1 VAFSDDRSIGALFVD
16 IVDNLHQI
24 VRAELR
30 LARVEI
36 AEQLAKVRRGAI
48 LLGAG
53 GVVIVL
59 ALGVLLLA
67 VVWALA
73 TVIAPWAAALVVAV
87 GTAALGGVCV
97 AMGLKQF
104 KQITLA
110 PKAAE
115 NVEETVQWAKTR
127 TR

>member
-1 VAFSDDRSIGALFVD
+1 MAFTGERSIGALLGD
-16 IVDNLHQI
+16 IVDNVQQI
-24 VRAELR
+24 IRAELR
-30 LARVEI
+30 LLR
-36 AEQLAKVRRGAI
+36 AEVSQQLGNARRGAI

-53 GVVIVL
+53 GVVLVL

-87 GTAALGGVCV
+87 STAALGGVCV
-97 AMGLKQF
+97 AIGLKQF